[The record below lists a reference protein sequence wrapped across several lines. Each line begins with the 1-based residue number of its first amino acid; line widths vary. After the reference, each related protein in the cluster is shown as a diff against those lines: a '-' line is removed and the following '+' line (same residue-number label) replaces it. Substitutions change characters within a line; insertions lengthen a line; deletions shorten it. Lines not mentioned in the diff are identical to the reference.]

1 VELYT
6 LATRDQI
13 FSSTREMLQHL
24 VFFLKRGGLPN
35 LDHELLLELMI
46 TGLNAQGF
54 SEKQRW
60 ELIQA
65 AEYTGHDIRISPLS
79 QWWPWEVLR
88 RNARTEEDMVKVI
101 TGQFAGFLLP
111 FDHGVLNTAANRSV
125 SHPPSFTNHPP

>member
-1 VELYT
+1 MELYT
-6 LATRDQI
+6 LATREQI
-13 FSSTREMLQHL
+13 FDSTREMLTHL

-35 LDHELLLELMI
+35 LDHELLLALMI

-88 RNARTEEDMVKVI
+88 RKAGTEEDVVKVLNC
-101 TGQFAGFLLP
+101 QFA
-111 FDHGVLNTAANRSV
+111 RS
-125 SHPPSFTNHPP
+125 